1 MINPER
7 AIILLEIDQKI
18 LDKGSILADNS
29 PEKMYLLLSGLVV
42 KQQGKL
48 RVNNLIYA
56 EVFNLSWVEQEL
68 GKVKLAINA
77 QKLPQSPQP
86 IQKQAQLPSIAAPLT
101 GQSEEICAAFLENID
116 NLSLDQLEVIAQA
129 IMQQKTKKTVEKS
142 LVEFI
147 SFCRAAF
154 CQCVTPKVV
163 ALDAFSADN
172 SVVFSSANI
181 KITAQSGKKFYR
193 HINST

>member
-129 IMQQKTKKTVEKS
+129 IMQQKNKKK
-142 LVEFI
+142 
-147 SFCRAAF
+147 
-154 CQCVTPKVV
+154 Q
-163 ALDAFSADN
+163 
-172 SVVFSSANI
+172 
-181 KITAQSGKKFYR
+181 
-193 HINST
+193 